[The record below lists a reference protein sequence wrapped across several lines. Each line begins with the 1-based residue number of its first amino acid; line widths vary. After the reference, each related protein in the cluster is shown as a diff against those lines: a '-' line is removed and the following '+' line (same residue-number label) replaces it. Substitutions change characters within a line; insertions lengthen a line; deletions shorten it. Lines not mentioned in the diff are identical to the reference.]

1 MRLSTRPCDCQ
12 AQWIL
17 FIGYKG
23 AGRDRAAKDGDDSQS
38 SQRDQPRD
46 CARAFTIFWSN
57 TRAKAAT
64 IEIVELR
71 PCELVVVLSGL
82 DVFSNFVPQLVVLR
96 L

>member
-46 CARAFTIFWSN
+46 CAPNYEAVDHHRGQGEHDEAKLPHIRQPVAGDSNRAGIKTYDS
-57 TRAKAAT
+57 
-64 IEIVELR
+64 VDLR
-71 PCELVVVLSGL
+71 
-82 DVFSNFVPQLVVLR
+82 
-96 L
+96 